1 VLLTTANYPDI
12 LVKKYG
18 ENRLVFFFFL
28 VYTFVTIFIMVNMM
42 VGVFYFNYK
51 QVASASIL
59 KAETD
64 ADFAK
69 LLKYCLVHRIQFR
82 PVIGRLVDAYM

>member
-1 VLLTTANYPDI
+1 MTTFQDTVFTLYVLLTTANYPDI

-28 VYTFVTIFIMVNMM
+28 IYTFITIFIMVNMM

-51 QVASASIL
+51 QVFSSNIL
-59 KAETD
+59 LAETD
-64 ADFAK
+64 IDFA
-69 LLKYCLVHRIQFR
+69 R
-82 PVIGRLVDAYM
+82 

>member
-1 VLLTTANYPDI
+1 MYVLLTTANYPDI

-28 VYTFVTIFIMVNMM
+28 IYTFVSIFIMVNMM

-51 QVASASIL
+51 QVFCSSINQ
-59 KAETD
+59 AETD
-64 ADFAK
+64 SDFAK
-69 LLKYCLVHRIQFR
+69 
-82 PVIGRLVDAYM
+82 

>member
-1 VLLTTANYPDI
+1 MTKFRDTVFTLYVLLTTANYPDI

-28 VYTFVTIFIMVNMM
+28 TYTFVTIFIMVNMM

-51 QVASASIL
+51 QVFSSSIL
-59 KAETD
+59 IAEKD

-69 LLKYCLVHRIQFR
+69 
-82 PVIGRLVDAYM
+82 

>member
-1 VLLTTANYPDI
+1 MLTTANYPDI

-18 ENRLVFFFFL
+18 DNRLVFFFFL
-28 VYTFVTIFIMVNMM
+28 IYTFVTIFIMVNMM

-51 QVASASIL
+51 QVFSSSIL
-59 KAETD
+59 IAEKD

-69 LLKYCLVHRIQFR
+69 
-82 PVIGRLVDAYM
+82 